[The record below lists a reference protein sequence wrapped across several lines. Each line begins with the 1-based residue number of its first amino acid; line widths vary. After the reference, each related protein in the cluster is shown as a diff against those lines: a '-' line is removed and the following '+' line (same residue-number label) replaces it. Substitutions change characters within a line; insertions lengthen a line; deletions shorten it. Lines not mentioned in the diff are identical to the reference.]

1 MKRYISAL
9 LCLALLCSALCGCSF
24 ELPGSAGQEENAIY
38 SAVLG
43 GLERLAAAAEGDT
56 AQPLASGRFF
66 AETWHDDIAYEDM
79 EYVYYEPEDFEPYAR
94 AIEDAAES
102 GCTAEELDQANTE
115 ALWQLYYLD
124 TLMGLADIAYDR
136 DPNNAE
142 TAAEELRISTVFN
155 AVYDRYLAAMQKA
168 AQCARPALGELYYD
182 WQISMFESY
191 VPSSETQV
199 EMNDRES
206 SLIQQYYSL
215 VSAAEPDSDAIAEVF
230 VELVGIRNE
239 SARASGYD
247 GFADYAYQN
256 YYYRSYTP
264 EESQRLWT
272 TASQHFVPLSA
283 KYSPEID
290 EESSRLYFSGEV
302 DCSPQAILDAMAY
315 CLPRMSAELDYA
327 FDYMLEF
334 GLYDV
339 DPSDSKINSGYT
351 MDLYFYNEPFI
362 FNCPYG
368 SYYDYTD
375 MFHEFGHFVNAF
387 YTENDMIFGAEDNDL
402 AELQSQGMEVMF
414 MLFYPEIFGEENS
427 GIIMRD
433 VLMTLVSSV
442 IDGVL
447 YDEFQ
452 QRVYAEP
459 ELTPEMVSGIYA
471 EVCGKYGREAYGGD
485 DGWIYISHN
494 FDHPFYYISYA
505 ISAVSA
511 LELFVLSQ
519 EDPEAAME
527 KYLTAAAMDLEMYYF
542 TEALEEIGLG
552 DVFSPRCGME
562 TVGGLD
568 RFFAS

>member
-9 LCLALLCSALCGCSF
+9 VCIALLCSALCGCSF
-24 ELPGSAGQEENAIY
+24 ELPGGEKKENAIY
-38 SAVLG
+38 SAIRD
-43 GLERLAAAAEGDT
+43 GLESIEGGAAET
-56 AQPLASGRFF
+56 VQPLASGSFF
-66 AETWHDDIAYEDM
+66 AETWHDDISYEDM
-79 EYVYYEPEDFEPYAR
+79 EYVYYELSDFEPYAR
-94 AIEDAAES
+94 AIEEAAEN
-102 GCTAEELDQANTE
+102 GCTAEELELANTD

-124 TLMGLADIAYDR
+124 TLTGLADIAYDR

-142 TAAEELRISTVFN
+142 TAEESLRISSVYS
-155 AVYDRYLAAMQKA
+155 AVYDRYLTAMQKA
-168 AQCARPALGELYYD
+168 AQCARPALGEIYYD
-182 WQISMFESY
+182 WQISLFESY
-191 VPSSETQV
+191 VPDSDVQV
-199 EMNDRES
+199 ELNDRES
-206 SLIQQYYSL
+206 VLIQQYYSL
-215 VSAAEPDSDAIAEVF
+215 VSAAEPDSNAIAEAF

-239 SARASGYD
+239 TARSAGYD
-247 GFADYAYQN
+247 SYADYAYQN
-256 YYYRSYTP
+256 FYYRSYTP

-272 TASQHFVPLSA
+272 TASQRFVPLSE

-302 DCSPQAILDAMAY
+302 DCSPQAILDSMAY
-315 CLPRMSAELDYA
+315 CLPRMSAELEHA
-327 FDYMLEF
+327 FDYMLEY
-334 GLYDV
+334 GLYDIE
-339 DPSDSKINSGYT
+339 PSDSKINSGYT
-351 MDLYFYNEPFI
+351 IDLYFYNEPFI
-362 FNCPYG
+362 FNCPYN

-387 YTENDMIFGAEDNDL
+387 YTENEIIFGAEDNDL

-414 MLFYPEIFGEENS
+414 MLFYPEIFGEENG

-459 ELTPEMVSGIYA
+459 ELTPERVSGIYA
-471 EVCGKYGREAYGGD
+471 EVCDKYGREAYGGGD

-505 ISAVSA
+505 ISAISA

-519 EDPEAAME
+519 DDPEAAME
-527 KYLTAAAMDLEMYYF
+527 KYLTAAAMDLEIYYF
-542 TEALEEIGLG
+542 TDALEEIGLG
-552 DVFSPRCGME
+552 DVFSTRCGME
-562 TVGGLD
+562 TAGGLD
-568 RFFAS
+568 EFFAA